1 MTHSINTL
9 ITVTDIFI
17 MAVPIR
23 LLHFWHAQLYALTY
37 GLFTVVYWAAGGK
50 GEGGRL
56 DIYVYSD
63 SGKQSQLCIF
73 VCVF

>member
-1 MTHSINTL
+1 MVLAHTVNML

-23 LLHFWHAQLYALTY
+23 LLHFWHTQLYGLIY

-50 GEGGRL
+50 DIEGRL
-56 DIYVYSD
+56 QI
-63 SGKQSQLCIF
+63 
-73 VCVF
+73 